1 MTPKARATTGSLS
14 STMAVAS
21 VTARPIAACRSDTAR
36 RFSPHAHAIASNATT
51 PSADCNCSMNPPI
64 PITRLCQRRAAAQCR
79 VAVAGVDNRT
89 VVGHASV
96 MSSTETVGARDLL
109 RDASFLFFL
118 ASRSLSRFSSQIAA
132 VVIGWQIYD
141 ITGSA
146 FDLGM
151 VGLVQF
157 VPTALLVFVAGHAA
171 DRFERKRVVQLCQLA
186 ETLTALFLA
195 VSTYAGWLDA
205 VQIYIATFIIGIAGA
220 FESPATSA
228 LLPLIAPQGSL
239 QRATAVSSGA
249 AQVATITGP
258 AIGGLA
264 YVFAPSLPYLIIV
277 VFWLAGA
284 ILTGFLRPA
293 QQATLKEAKANDD
306 LYAGVRFIRNNAAIL
321 GTISLDL
328 FAVLLGGVT
337 ALLPIYARDILQ
349 TGPLGL
355 GILRAAPAVGALFMT
370 IVLARH
376 TINRHVGLRMFQAVI
391 IFGAA
396 TVIFALSQWM
406 WLSVASLAIL
416 GAADTVSVVIRF
428 SLVQLSTPDEMRGRV
443 GAVNFLFINASNQLG
458 QFESGVT
465 AALFGTV
472 PAAVLGGIGT
482 VAIALLWMKLF
493 PSLRK
498 VERLE

>member
-1 MTPKARATTGSLS
+1 
-14 STMAVAS
+14 
-21 VTARPIAACRSDTAR
+21 
-36 RFSPHAHAIASNATT
+36 
-51 PSADCNCSMNPPI
+51 
-64 PITRLCQRRAAAQCR
+64 
-79 VAVAGVDNRT
+79 
-89 VVGHASV
+89 
-96 MSSTETVGARDLL
+96 
-109 RDASFLFFL
+109 
-118 ASRSLSRFSSQIAA
+118 
-132 VVIGWQIYD
+132 
-141 ITGSA
+141 
-146 FDLGM
+146 
-151 VGLVQF
+151 
-157 VPTALLVFVAGHAA
+157 
-171 DRFERKRVVQLCQLA
+171 VVQLCQVA
-186 ETLTALFLA
+186 EALTALFLA

-220 FESPATSA
+220 FESPATAA

-284 ILTGFLRPA
+284 VLTGFLQPRP
-293 QQATLKEAKANDD
+293 QTIMKEQGADDD
-306 LYAGVRFIRNNAAIL
+306 LYAGVRFIRNNPAIL

-328 FAVLLGGVT
+328 FAVLLGGVV

-355 GILRAAPAVGALFMT
+355 GILRAAPAVGARFMSSM
-370 IVLARH
+370 VARH
-376 TINRHVGLRMFQAVI
+376 PIDRHVGMRMFQSVI

-396 TVIFALSQWM
+396 TVAFALSQWM
-406 WLSVASLAIL
+406 WLSVLSLAIL

-428 SLVQLSTPDEMRGRV
+428 SLVQLATPDEMRGRV

-472 PAAVLGGIGT
+472 PAAVLGGVGT
-482 VAIALLWMKLF
+482 IAIALLWMKLF
-493 PSLRK
+493 PALRK